1 MSGLL
6 TALAGANL
14 IYGLGMLELGMTFSY
29 SQLLI
34 DNDIANMIKKV
45 VQGIEVSDE
54 SMAVDVIKQVGAG
67 GDFLMQDHTIRH
79 MKTAQSRP
87 KLFDRR
93 MRDAWLNQGGKDVA
107 QIAQEEAVYLLQN
120 HKPEPLPPGV
130 AATLKAIVEAGEEE
144 LGEKKK

>member
-1 MSGLL
+1 M
-6 TALAGANL
+6 

-34 DNDIANMIKKV
+34 DNDIANMVKKV

-67 GDFLMQDHTIRH
+67 GDFLMQEHTMRY
-79 MKTAQSRP
+79 MKSAQSRP

-93 MRDAWLNQGGKDVA
+93 MRDAWLERGGTDVA
-107 QIAQEEAVYLLQN
+107 QRAQEEAIAILKN

-130 AATLKAIVEAGEEE
+130 AEKLRAIVEAGEEE
-144 LGEKKK
+144 LGDKK